1 MVNSKQYLL
10 VALDRMVIFILFY
23 LLSIIIFTTII
34 FQVHKSKCATKQTME
49 VCTVTSPSL
58 TEQQFLKAL
67 RLYKYKLENPGTGNT
82 KWKLRNSIPNI
93 CNQLYGRSSLKYIWA
108 V

>member
-1 MVNSKQYLL
+1 M
-10 VALDRMVIFILFY
+10 
-23 LLSIIIFTTII
+23 IIILNIIIIAMIVIIIDIIILIMII

-82 KWKLRNSIPNI
+82 EWKLRNSIPNI
-93 CNQLYGRSSLKYIWA
+93 CNRLYGRSSLKYIWA

>member
-1 MVNSKQYLL
+1 MSIKACVQLNKQYLI
-10 VALDRMVIFILFY
+10 VIV
-23 LLSIIIFTTII
+23 IITIIMII

-82 KWKLRNSIPNI
+82 EWKLRNSIPNI

>member
-1 MVNSKQYLL
+1 MVTSKQYLL
-10 VALDRMVIFILFY
+10 AVLYRMVIIILFY

-82 KWKLRNSIPNI
+82 EWKLRNSIPNI
-93 CNQLYGRSSLKYIWA
+93 CNRLYGRSSLKYIWA